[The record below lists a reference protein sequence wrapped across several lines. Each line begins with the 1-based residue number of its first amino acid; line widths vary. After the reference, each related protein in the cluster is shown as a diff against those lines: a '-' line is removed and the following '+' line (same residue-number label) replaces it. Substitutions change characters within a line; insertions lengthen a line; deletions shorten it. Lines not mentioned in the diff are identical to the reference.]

1 MCRSGLS
8 VPKDYKQAVKWFTA
22 VAQQGDGSGQL
33 NLSLMYYNGYG
44 VRQNHVKAHMWATTA
59 ELSGQ
64 DPKIRDHI
72 ATEMTSAQNV
82 ESWRLAREC
91 VKKEY
96 KGC

>member
-1 MCRSGLS
+1 
-8 VPKDYKQAVKWFTA
+8 
-22 VAQQGDGSGQL
+22 
-33 NLSLMYYNGYG
+33 
-44 VRQNHVKAHMWATTA
+44 MWATTA